1 MKLKIRAIRRAQR
14 MTMQELADATGLG
27 YMTIFRY
34 ETGARMP
41 KFDDAV
47 RIAKVLGVEVTDLI
61 ERKVPR

>member
-1 MKLKIRAIRRAQR
+1 MKLQIRAIRQAQR
-14 MTMQELADATGLG
+14 MTIQELAETTGLG
-27 YMTIFRY
+27 YITIIRY

-47 RIAKVLGVEVTDLI
+47 RIANALGVQVTDLI